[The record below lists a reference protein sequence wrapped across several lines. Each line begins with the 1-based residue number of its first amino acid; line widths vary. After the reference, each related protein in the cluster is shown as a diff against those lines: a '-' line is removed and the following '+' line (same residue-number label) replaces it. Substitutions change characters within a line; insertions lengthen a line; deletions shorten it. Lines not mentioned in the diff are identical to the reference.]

1 MTKRGAMQRGGEQS
15 DIYQPDLDRVRTVI
29 HGMPVR
35 APGRT
40 GGTVINRL
48 LSPSIRRG
56 ANLANLNLIESELNG
71 VHGVAAQARPCDV
84 LVRGCG
90 WLKSDL
96 KLPDEVRHLS
106 DRNGRRSIRRDPG
119 TAVVPR
125 KRQFSARNPG
135 QQDWRRTGLPSA
147 VLDACRGE
155 GCHIRHFSG
164 QARRYAGYSGKARP
178 PISL

>member
-1 MTKRGAMQRGGEQS
+1 MQRGGEQS

-29 HGMPVR
+29 RGMQVR
-35 APGRT
+35 ALRPT
-40 GGTVINRL
+40 GGTRIHRL
-48 LSPSIRRG
+48 QSPSIRRG
-56 ANLANLNLIESELNG
+56 ENLANLNLIESELNG

-147 VLDACRGE
+147 VPDACRG
-155 GCHIRHFSG
+155 GGRHIRHFSG
-164 QARRYAGYSGKARP
+164 QARRYAGYSGKERP